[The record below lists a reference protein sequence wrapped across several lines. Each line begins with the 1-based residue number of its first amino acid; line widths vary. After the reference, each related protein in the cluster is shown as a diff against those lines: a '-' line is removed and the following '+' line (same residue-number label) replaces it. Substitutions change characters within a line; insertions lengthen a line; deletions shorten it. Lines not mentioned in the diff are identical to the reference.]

1 MAKNTTRTLLPR
13 KLQKNLQVA
22 GEQIRMA
29 RLRRDLS
36 VAQVA
41 ERATVSALSVS
52 RVEKGLPTVSIGIY
66 LRVLYALQLEEDV
79 LLLAAN
85 DEIGKALQDLR
96 LEPRKRA
103 SKR

>member
-1 MAKNTTRTLLPR
+1 
-13 KLQKNLQVA
+13 LQKNLQVA

-52 RVEKGLPTVSIGIY
+52 RVE
-66 LRVLYALQLEEDV
+66 
-79 LLLAAN
+79 
-85 DEIGKALQDLR
+85 
-96 LEPRKRA
+96 
-103 SKR
+103 